1 MQTFLSDD
9 NNNGNCRARN
19 DLEEERLAR
28 IDAEDV
34 VSKLQEQL
42 ADVQHAE
49 VTARQAA
56 ETRLSSLTQEYES
69 MKLKVNACGN
79 LCLLSLHHSKDL
91 PADAGLSAKCVL
103 VYRIC
108 LCACMC

>member
-1 MQTFLSDD
+1 MR
-9 NNNGNCRARN
+9 NHCRARD

-42 ADVQHAE
+42 AEVQQAE
-49 VTARQAA
+49 VSARQAA

-69 MKLKVNACGN
+69 MKGKVSSCSNTG
-79 LCLLSLHHSKDL
+79 HEYDH
-91 PADAGLSAKCVL
+91 
-103 VYRIC
+103 
-108 LCACMC
+108 

>member
-1 MQTFLSDD
+1 MLDNSGKVENSVMSFL
-9 NNNGNCRARN
+9 NVRHTLACGNCRARN

-49 VTARQAA
+49 ETARQAA

-69 MKLKVNACGN
+69 MRLKVSACSN
-79 LCLLSLHHSKDL
+79 SSNN
-91 PADAGLSAKCVL
+91 S
-103 VYRIC
+103 
-108 LCACMC
+108 

>member
-1 MQTFLSDD
+1 MY
-9 NNNGNCRARN
+9 CRARD

-42 ADVQHAE
+42 AEVQKAE
-49 VTARQAA
+49 VSARQTA

-69 MKLKVNACGN
+69 MKGKVSICK
-79 LCLLSLHHSKDL
+79 KDIIRY
-91 PADAGLSAKCVL
+91 STEQN
-103 VYRIC
+103 
-108 LCACMC
+108 

>member
-1 MQTFLSDD
+1 MASMWSFNFLS
-9 NNNGNCRARN
+9 GYLKELSGLHCRARD

-42 ADVQHAE
+42 AEVQNAE
-49 VTARQAA
+49 VSARQAA

-69 MKLKVNACGN
+69 MKGKVSICNN
-79 LCLLSLHHSKDL
+79 TLLN
-91 PADAGLSAKCVL
+91 
-103 VYRIC
+103 I
-108 LCACMC
+108 

>member
-1 MQTFLSDD
+1 MPHDVTEQS
-9 NNNGNCRARN
+9 GIHCRARG

-42 ADVQHAE
+42 AEVQQAE
-49 VTARQAA
+49 VSARQAA

-69 MKLKVNACGN
+69 MKGKV
-79 LCLLSLHHSKDL
+79 SSSK
-91 PADAGLSAKCVL
+91 
-103 VYRIC
+103 
-108 LCACMC
+108 